1 MNFTKSFKG
10 LLFGLAV
17 LLATSAFASNKAS
30 IQFLD
35 TVNIGGQQVKAGDY
49 SIKWEGN
56 GPNVELSILKG
67 SKVVA
72 TTPARLV
79 DLNQSPG
86 RDTAVTKTAPD
97 GSRQL
102 SQIQIAGKKFAI
114 AIGQES
120 ADAGGNK

>member
-1 MNFTKSFKG
+1 MKRSNGLKG
-10 LLFGLAV
+10 LLLGLAV
-17 LLATSAFASNKAS
+17 LLATSAFASNTAS

-35 TVNIGGQQVKAGDY
+35 PVTVGGQQVKAGDY
-49 SIKWEGN
+49 SIKWQGN

-79 DLNQSPG
+79 DLSQSPS
-86 RDTAVTKTAPD
+86 RDTAIMKTGAD
-97 GSRQL
+97 GNRQL
-102 SQIQIAGKKFAI
+102 SQIEIAGKKFAI

-120 ADAGGNK
+120 ADAGTNK

>member
-1 MNFTKSFKG
+1 MKLSNGLKG
-10 LLFGLAV
+10 LLLGLAV
-17 LLATSAFASNKAS
+17 LLATSAFASNTAS

-35 TVNIGGQQVKAGDY
+35 PVTVGGQQVKAGDY
-49 SIKWEGN
+49 SIKWQGN

-79 DLNQSPG
+79 DLSQSPS
-86 RDTAVTKTAPD
+86 RDTAIMKTGAD
-97 GSRQL
+97 GNRQL
-102 SQIQIAGKKFAI
+102 SQIEIAGKKFAI

-120 ADAGGNK
+120 ADAGTNK

>member
-1 MNFTKSFKG
+1 MKLSNGLKG
-10 LLFGLAV
+10 LLLGLAV
-17 LLATSAFASNKAS
+17 LLATSACASNTAS

-35 TVNIGGQQVKAGDY
+35 PVTVGGQQVKAGDY
-49 SIKWEGN
+49 SIKWQGN

-79 DLNQSPG
+79 DLSQSPS
-86 RDTAVTKTAPD
+86 RDTAIMKTGAD
-97 GSRQL
+97 GNRQL
-102 SQIQIAGKKFAI
+102 SQIEIAGKKFAI

-120 ADAGGNK
+120 ADAGTNK

>member
-1 MNFTKSFKG
+1 MKFSNGFKG
-10 LLFGLAV
+10 LLLGLAV
-17 LLATSAFASNKAS
+17 LLATNAFASNKAS

-35 TVNIGGQQVKAGDY
+35 TVTVAGQQVKPGDY
-49 SIKWEGN
+49 SIKWEGT

-67 SKVVA
+67 NKVVA

-79 DLNQSPG
+79 DVNEAPM
-86 RDTAVTKTAPD
+86 RDTAVMKSAPD

-102 SQIQIAGKKFAI
+102 SQIQMAGKKFTI

>member
-1 MNFTKSFKG
+1 MKVSNGFKG
-10 LLFGLAV
+10 LLLGLAV

-35 TVNIGGQQVKAGDY
+35 TVTVAGQQVKPGDY
-49 SIKWEGN
+49 SIKWDGT

-67 SKVVA
+67 NKVVA

-79 DLNQSPG
+79 DVNQAPM
-86 RDTAVTKTAPD
+86 RDTAVLKSGPD
-97 GSRQL
+97 GSHQL
-102 SQIQIAGKKFAI
+102 SQIQMAGKKFAI

>member
-1 MNFTKSFKG
+1 MKFSNSFKG
-10 LLFGLAV
+10 MLLGLAV

-35 TVNIGGQQVKAGDY
+35 TVTVAGQQVKAGDY
-49 SIKWEGN
+49 NIKWEGN

-79 DLNQSPG
+79 DMNQAPS
-86 RDTAVTKTAPD
+86 RDTAVTKTSPD
-97 GSRQL
+97 GTRQL

-114 AIGQES
+114 AIGQET
-120 ADAGGNK
+120 ADAGANK